1 MAWPLTDRIGR
12 LWLNVPCSSVSVGP
26 VSFTLTPVHAAFWS
40 EHGDQSTVSAHT
52 ADGLTEL
59 LIEWVSYN
67 ATART
72 AEIRIGGVS
81 VNGITPPGA
90 GSFTGAVMLAWGGVT
105 PRATGAIPPGAAT
118 AATIASAAGV
128 TILDGGRAGQ
138 QRDTVI
144 MRVGERLKFA
154 YAIPLASYAY
164 PVNGRLDGAEVSWAQ
179 FRSRVAPSAV
189 ISEDAL
195 LVMEHPRYP
204 GVRFV
209 VATVTALASGSDRL
223 DVLVGT
229 LTAGCSADPHDGELQ
244 HYSATV
250 TVL

>member
-40 EHGDQSTVSAHT
+40 EHGGQSTVSAHT

-90 GSFTGAVMLAWGGVT
+90 GTFTGVVMLAWGGVT
-105 PRATGAIPPGAAT
+105 PRATGTIPPGAAT
-118 AATIASAAGV
+118 VATIASAAGV

-179 FRSRVAPSAV
+179 FRSRVAPSVV

-229 LTAGCSADPHDGELQ
+229 LTAGGSTDPHDGELQ

>member
-1 MAWPLTDRIGR
+1 MAWPLADRIGR
-12 LWLNVPCSSVSVGP
+12 LWLNVPCSSTSVGP
-26 VSFTLTPVHAAFWS
+26 VSFILSPVHAAFWA
-40 EHGDQSTVSAHT
+40 EHGGQSTVSAHS
-52 ADGLTEL
+52 ADGLTEY
-59 LIEWVSYN
+59 LIEWVSYD

-90 GSFTGAVMLAWGGVT
+90 GTFTGALMLAWGGVT
-105 PRATGAIPPGAAT
+105 PRATGTIPPGAAT
-118 AATIASAAGV
+118 AATVASAAGV
-128 TILDGGRAGQ
+128 TILDGGRGDQ
-138 QRDTVI
+138 PRDSVV

-154 YAIPLASYAY
+154 YAIPLPSYSY
-164 PVNGRLDGAEVSWAQ
+164 PVNGRLDATEVSWAQ
-179 FRSRVAPSAV
+179 FKSRVAPSAV

-229 LTAGCSADPHDGELQ
+229 LTGSGAEPHDGELQ

>member
-40 EHGDQSTVSAHT
+40 EHGGQSTVSAHT
-52 ADGLTEL
+52 ADGLIEL

-72 AEIRIGGVS
+72 AEIRIGSVS

-105 PRATGAIPPGAAT
+105 PRATGTIPNGAAT
-118 AATIASAAGV
+118 VATIASAAGV

-144 MRVGERLKFA
+144 MRIGERLKFA

-179 FRSRVAPSAV
+179 FRSRVAPSVV

>member
-1 MAWPLTDRIGR
+1 MAWPLTGRIGR
-12 LWLNVPCSSVSVGP
+12 LWLNVPCTAVSVGP
-26 VSFTLTPVHAAFWS
+26 VSFTLTPVHAAFWN
-40 EHGDQSTVSAHT
+40 EHGGPSTVSAHS

-59 LIEWVSYN
+59 LIEWVSYD
-67 ATART
+67 AAART

-81 VNGITPPGA
+81 IRGIAPPA
-90 GSFTGAVMLAWGGVT
+90 GNFTGVVMLAWGGVT
-105 PRATGAIPPGAAT
+105 PRATGTIPPGAAT
-118 AATIASAAGV
+118 VATIASAAGV

-164 PVNGRLDGAEVSWAQ
+164 PFNGRLDATEVSWTQ
-179 FRSRVAPSAV
+179 FKSRAAPGSAV
-189 ISEDAL
+189 ISEDSL

-209 VATVTALASGSDRL
+209 VATLTALASGSDRL

-229 LTAGCSADPHDGELQ
+229 LTAGCPADPHDGELQ

>member
-1 MAWPLTDRIGR
+1 MAWPITDRIGR

-40 EHGDQSTVSAHT
+40 EHGGQSTVSAHT

-59 LIEWVSYN
+59 PIEWVSYN

-81 VNGITPPGA
+81 VKGITPPGA
-90 GSFTGAVMLAWGGVT
+90 GPFTGAVMLAWGGVT
-105 PRATGAIPPGAAT
+105 PRATGTIPNGAAT
-118 AATIASAAGV
+118 VATIASAAGV

-144 MRVGERLKFA
+144 MRIGERLKFA

-179 FRSRVAPSAV
+179 FRSRVAPSVV

-229 LTAGCSADPHDGELQ
+229 LTAGGSTDPHDGELQ